1 MLYLNVSEHVMRN
14 WSRTV
19 DLYYSFHLSGIN
31 TDIES
36 VNLLIEQRQQEHDN
50 RALYY
55 CELNIHPCVGEHLQL
70 AVESENC
77 GVAIE
82 QSFAKAK
89 RYMLR
94 RMRGISDE
102 AAAKMLG

>member
-1 MLYLNVSEHVMRN
+1 MCR
-14 WSRTV
+14 
-19 DLYYSFHLSGIN
+19 
-31 TDIES
+31 
-36 VNLLIEQRQQEHDN
+36 
-50 RALYY
+50 
-55 CELNIHPCVGEHLQL
+55 EHLQL